1 MLLLLRNRMV
11 WQIGMK
17 KSKRQEISSPYSFL
31 LLVFNFYFLAL
42 NPQYPIQIL
51 HAFGGSFLDV
61 CDTRYAHFHISGV
74 N

>member
-17 KSKRQEISSPYSFL
+17 KEQEARNFFPL
-31 LLVFNFYFLAL
+31 LFFIIIFNFYFLAL